1 MNKFN
6 NKIAIITGA
15 ASGIGQALSEELSK
29 RGSIIIVADINHEQS
44 QNVAEKINKHGGKAK
59 PYLLDVTNSLNVEKM
74 IQDTVNE
81 FGRIDYMFNNAGISV
96 SGEIKNM
103 NLEQWRQILD
113 VNLMGVIYGSTIA
126 YEIMRKQGFGHI
138 INTASI
144 AGLSPIPMATAY
156 TTTKHAVVGLSTTM
170 RAEAADLG
178 VKVSVV
184 CPGAVRTNMFK
195 DYIDVKN
202 IKAKSNNP
210 NLSSGIFMDPDKCAR
225 IILRGVARNKGIIAI
240 SALTKIIWWLYRI
253 HPQIC
258 IFLTRKLFNSVR
270 SSEKKAN
277 AIQGNYDS

>member
-6 NKIAIITGA
+6 NKITIITGG
-15 ASGIGQALSEELSK
+15 ASGIGQALSEELGK
-29 RGSIIIVADINHEQS
+29 RGSIIIVADINQEQA
-44 QNVAEKINKHGGKAK
+44 QDVAEKINKHGGKAK

-74 IQDTVNE
+74 IQDTVNK
-81 FGRIDYMFNNAGISV
+81 FGRIDYIFNNAGISI

-103 NLEQWRQILD
+103 DLKQWKQILD

-126 YEIMRKQGFGHI
+126 YEVMRKQEFGHI

-156 TTTKHAVVGLSTTM
+156 TATKHAVVGLSTAM

-195 DYIDVKN
+195 NYIDVKN
-202 IKAKSNNP
+202 IKAKNNNP
-210 NLSSGIFMDPDKCAR
+210 NLSSRFFMDPNKCAR
-225 IILRGVARNKGIIAI
+225 IILRGVARNKGIITI
-240 SALTKIIWWLYRI
+240 SALTKILWWLYRI
-253 HPQIC
+253 NPQIC
-258 IFLTRKLFNSVR
+258 IFLTRKVFNNVR
-270 SSEKKAN
+270 SSEKKVN
-277 AIQGNYDS
+277 TI

>member
-6 NKIAIITGA
+6 NKITIITGG
-15 ASGIGQALSEELSK
+15 ASGIGQALSEELGK
-29 RGSIIIVADINHEQS
+29 RGSIIIVADINQEQA

-74 IQDTVNE
+74 IQDTVNK
-81 FGRIDYMFNNAGISV
+81 FGRIDYIFNNAGISI

-103 NLEQWRQILD
+103 DLKQWKQILD

-126 YEIMRKQGFGHI
+126 YEVMRKQEFGHI

-156 TTTKHAVVGLSTTM
+156 TATKHAVVGLSTAM

-195 DYIDVKN
+195 NYIDVKN
-202 IKAKSNNP
+202 IKAKNNNP
-210 NLSSGIFMDPDKCAR
+210 NLSSRFFMDPNKCAR
-225 IILRGVARNKGIIAI
+225 IILRGVARNKGIITI
-240 SALTKIIWWLYRI
+240 SALTKILWWLYRI

-258 IFLTRKLFNSVR
+258 IFLTRKVFNNVR
-270 SSEKKAN
+270 SSEKKVN
-277 AIQGNYDS
+277 TI

>member
-6 NKIAIITGA
+6 NKITIITGG
-15 ASGIGQALSEELSK
+15 ASGIGQALSEELGK
-29 RGSIIIVADINHEQS
+29 RGSIIIVADINQEQA
-44 QNVAEKINKHGGKAK
+44 QDVAEKINKHGGKAK

-74 IQDTVNE
+74 IQDTVNK
-81 FGRIDYMFNNAGISV
+81 FGRIDYIFNNAGISI

-103 NLEQWRQILD
+103 DLKQWKQILD

-126 YEIMRKQGFGHI
+126 YEVMRKQEFGHI

-156 TTTKHAVVGLSTTM
+156 TATKHAVVGLSTAM

-195 DYIDVKN
+195 NYIDVKN
-202 IKAKSNNP
+202 IKAKNNNP
-210 NLSSGIFMDPDKCAR
+210 NLSSRFFMNPNKCAR
-225 IILRGVARNKGIIAI
+225 IILRGVSRNKGIITI
-240 SALTKIIWWLYRI
+240 SALTKILWWLYRI
-253 HPQIC
+253 NPQIC
-258 IFLTRKLFNSVR
+258 IFLTRKVFNNVR
-270 SSEKKAN
+270 SSEKKVN
-277 AIQGNYDS
+277 TI

>member
-6 NKIAIITGA
+6 NKITIITGG
-15 ASGIGQALSEELSK
+15 ASGIGQALSEELGK
-29 RGSIIIVADINHEQS
+29 RGSIIIVADINQEQA

-74 IQDTVNE
+74 IQDTVNK
-81 FGRIDYMFNNAGISV
+81 FGRIDYIFNNAGISI

-103 NLEQWRQILD
+103 DLKQWKQILD

-126 YEIMRKQGFGHI
+126 YEVMRKQEFGHI

-156 TTTKHAVVGLSTTM
+156 TATKHAVVGLSTAM

-195 DYIDVKN
+195 NYIDVKN
-202 IKAKSNNP
+202 IKAKNNNP
-210 NLSSGIFMDPDKCAR
+210 NLSSRFFMDPNKCAR
-225 IILRGVARNKGIIAI
+225 IILRGVARNKGIITI
-240 SALTKIIWWLYRI
+240 SALTKILWWLYRI
-253 HPQIC
+253 NPQIC
-258 IFLTRKLFNSVR
+258 IFLTRKVFNNVR
-270 SSEKKAN
+270 SSEKKVN
-277 AIQGNYDS
+277 TI